1 VRPEESFDV
10 GHTIK
15 DVAAASLGQR
25 VGLEPGDSRLIKPT
39 AQSCPAGERV
49 EEGWEKCLAE
59 LV

>member
-1 VRPEESFDV
+1 V